1 MFEKRHADVLQ
12 DIDRLLEGLEAAPSN
27 HGGNLHHEYF
37 QEVST
42 PHPTVPGRSDR
53 SFDMNRDGFSL
64 LVMGYTGHKALDFKL
79 AYIRRFNEMEE
90 ALRVPVV
97 PALGPHCAGGP

>member
-1 MFEKRHADVLQ
+1 
-12 DIDRLLEGLEAAPSN
+12 
-27 HGGNLHHEYF
+27 
-37 QEVST
+37 
-42 PHPTVPGRSDR
+42 
-53 SFDMNRDGFSL
+53 MNRDGFSL

>member
-1 MFEKRHADVLQ
+1 MVFEKEHRNVLR
-12 DIDRLLEGLEAAPSN
+12 DIDALIEHRSDLS
-27 HGGNLHHEYF
+27 HEYF

-64 LVMGYTGHKALDFKL
+64 LVMGYAGHKAFHTSAMD
-79 AYIRRFNEMEE
+79 M
-90 ALRVPVV
+90 
-97 PALGPHCAGGP
+97 